1 LLSIF
6 EQANFISER
15 EETTKDYALSV
26 DDPDVEAVLDILKHA
41 AADAATRK
49 ELDEEAYYQ
58 RAMYGMFG
66 KQYEKME
73 KQALKIAKY
82 KRGIEE
88 AKRKTEEADRKAEE
102 FKKETEAANRREEEL
117 KRKFTLKLKRDGT
130 PPAEI
135 AELTGLSVGEIKK
148 LQARHHNKSQS
159 LLKEAV

>member
-41 AADAATRK
+41 AGDAATRK

-58 RAMYGMFG
+58 HAVYGMFG
-66 KQYEKME
+66 KQYETME
-73 KQALKIAKY
+73 KQAKEIAAANLK
-82 KRGIEE
+82 IEE
-88 AKRKTEEADRKAEE
+88 ADRKAEEADRKAEEADRKAEE
-102 FKKETEAANRREEEL
+102 FKQETEAARQEIEAANRREEEL
-117 KRKFTLKLKRDGT
+117 KRKFALKLKKDGT

-135 AELTGLSVGEIKK
+135 AELTGLSAGEIEK
-148 LQARHHNKSQS
+148 L
-159 LLKEAV
+159 